1 MADVERLRDELA
13 LAEAMEPLE
22 KAREAMHADRT
33 PKTVKAY
40 KAAAAKA
47 TAVRVAFRTKYPQG
61 QRSAGG
67 GVVGDGVATPDT
79 VKAKGT
85 VVNP

>member
-1 MADVERLRDELA
+1 VSDVERLRAELA

-33 PKTVKAY
+33 PKTIAAY

-47 TAVRVAFRTKYPQG
+47 SEVRAAFREAYPSQQQSG
-61 QRSAGG
+61 
-67 GVVGDGVATPDT
+67 GDGVATPET

-85 VVNP
+85 VNQP

>member
-1 MADVERLRDELA
+1 VADVERLRAELA

-33 PKTVKAY
+33 PKTIKAY

-47 TAVRVAFRTKYPQG
+47 TEARVAFRTEYPSQQQSG
-61 QRSAGG
+61 
-67 GVVGDGVATPDT
+67 GDGVATPDT

-85 VVNP
+85 VNNP

>member
-1 MADVERLRDELA
+1 VADVERLRDELA

-22 KAREAMHADRT
+22 EAREAMHADRT
-33 PKTVKAY
+33 PKTIKAY

-47 TAVRVAFRTKYPQG
+47 AEARAAFRADYPSVQQSG
-61 QRSAGG
+61 
-67 GVVGDGVATPDT
+67 GDGVATPDT
-79 VKAKGT
+79 VEAKGT